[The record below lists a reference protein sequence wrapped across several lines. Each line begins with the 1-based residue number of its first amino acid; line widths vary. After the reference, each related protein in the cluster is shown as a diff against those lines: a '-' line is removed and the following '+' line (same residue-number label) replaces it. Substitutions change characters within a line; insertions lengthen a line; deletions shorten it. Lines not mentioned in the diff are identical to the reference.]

1 MPNSLTRTAALK
13 IGPVVFGTLLNHYFD
28 RVRSARARDDPAITQ
43 LRQDEL
49 LYDEAFNIVKR
60 FFEVSTH
67 HSVEEV
73 QAFSNTRMPTPPW
86 VHAVRVIVPMSCC
99 DEAAVLIIQA
109 LGGEEHVTRL
119 IGGTKWWQVRGIT
132 GVTGEWVTTKKV
144 WEEAKKRRKA
154 FEKKKEGR
162 AASPPLQKPAEGFSP
177 SSSEQ
182 SNVYDEDMDELRCI
196 LYAHGGGYYFGSI
209 DQERHSIQR
218 HARKI
223 NGRVFAIN
231 YRLAPQYPFPC
242 ALQDLVAAYLYLIK
256 PPPDASHR
264 AVKPAHI
271 VVAGDSAGGGLTL
284 AFLQILRDTGQPL
297 PAGGILV
304 SPWCD
309 LTHGFPSIH
318 TNTATDV
325 VPIHGLSLQKPS
337 VLWPPPSEEMTHKV
351 HTGLRRRLRQM
362 VHINIKGDEA
372 SETASQL
379 NLTQDALTGSKLN
392 LSGDNRKSV
401 SSDMPIDVGATVS
414 LPSMDKK
421 EVQVIRLETK
431 SGERVTVD
439 SQIHLYT
446 QNSLIAHP
454 LVSPALSY
462 LGGLP
467 PLFFIA
473 SDKEVLRDEI
483 IYSAHKAAD
492 PSRFPLTDEA
502 RALYPPL
509 VGIEAR
515 HAKTPVHLQVYDDTA
530 HILPVLFPFT
540 TPGKYCYRAIAT
552 FTRHVTGMLQPLQ
565 PTTSSSLGLLAT
577 ASHSMVSS
585 PASEE
590 RLGGILNHQLPRA
603 FSTTELLSRARDNPD
618 TSQSSLDTPGLAQG
632 PSNTRP
638 PISRPAFFSFRMK
651 SSITRS
657 SSASS
662 LGQTG
667 GNSRDD
673 PKVERLGVRK
683 RSLSVSDATGMRYA
697 GEANV
702 YCREE
707 GFGSWKDGMIRERVS
722 TRGIIRLLEPAEQL
736 DALRV
741 PPELIGVLSER
752 AVRRY
757 LEGKA
762 LFDKKYAK
770 EMLTV
775 EKHRNRNIDLA
786 KKDIS
791 KNLVHLQELQKG
803 KGKDNAKEGTKYFR
817 DGLES
822 STGNWGWALADER
835 PPPSSIVSRR
845 DTDEARRLARIADQA
860 VLHDEARMNGNN
872 LWATVVNS
880 LTPSPET
887 ERQVSCSESTNPT
900 AQRTPLKKSK
910 SMFASL
916 RARR

>member
-1 MPNSLTRTAALK
+1 MANSLTRTAALK
-13 IGPVVFGTLLNHYFD
+13 IGPVVFGTLLKHYFD
-28 RVRSARARDDPAITQ
+28 RVRNERARDGPAITQ

-86 VHAVRVIVPMSCC
+86 VHAVRIMVPMSCC
-99 DEAAVLIIQA
+99 DEAAMLIIQA

-119 IGGTKWWQVRGIT
+119 VGGTKWWQVRGIT
-132 GVTGEWVTTKKV
+132 GVTGEWVTTKKD

-154 FEKKKEGR
+154 FEKKKEGK
-162 AASPPLQKPAEGFSP
+162 AASPPLQRPAEVPP

-182 SNVYDEDMDELRCI
+182 SNVYDEDMDESRCI
-196 LYAHGGGYYFGSI
+196 LYAHGGGYYFGSV
-209 DQERHSIQR
+209 DQERYSIQR

-256 PPPDASHR
+256 PPPDASHQ

-309 LTHGFPSIH
+309 LTHAFPSIH

-325 VPIHGLSLQKPS
+325 IPLHGLSLQKPS
-337 VLWPPPSEEMTHKV
+337 VLWPPPSEEMTRKV
-351 HTGLRRRLRQM
+351 HTGLHRRLRQL
-362 VHINIKGDEA
+362 VHLNIKGDDA
-372 SETASQL
+372 PETASQL

-392 LSGDNRKSV
+392 LSGDDRKSV
-401 SSDMPIDVGATVS
+401 SSDMPVDVGATVS
-414 LPSMDKK
+414 LPSVDKK
-421 EVQVIRLETK
+421 EHQVICLETK
-431 SGERVTVD
+431 SGEKVTID

-473 SDKEVLRDEI
+473 SDKEVLRDEV

-492 PSRFPLTDEA
+492 PSQFPLTDEA

-509 VGIEAR
+509 VGIEER

-530 HILPVLFPFT
+530 HVLPVLFPFT

-552 FTRHVTGMLQPLQ
+552 FTKHVTGMLQPLK
-565 PTTSSSLGLLAT
+565 PTTSSSPELLAT
-577 ASHSMVSS
+577 TSRSMVSS
-585 PASEE
+585 PTSEE
-590 RLGGILNHQLPRA
+590 PLGDTLNHQLPHA
-603 FSTTELLSRARDNPD
+603 FSTTELLSRAQDNPD
-618 TSQSSLDTPGLAQG
+618 TSQSSLSTPGPAQ
-632 PSNTRP
+632 SASSTRP
-638 PISRPAFFSFRMK
+638 PISRPIFFSFRMK

-662 LGQTG
+662 LRQAG
-667 GNSRDD
+667 GSSQDG
-673 PKVERLGVRK
+673 PKVGSRGVRK
-683 RSLSVSDATGMRYA
+683 RSLSVSDATGVCYA
-697 GEANV
+697 GEASV
-702 YCREE
+702 YYNEE
-707 GFGSWKDGMIRERVS
+707 GLASWKDGMIRERVS
-722 TRGIIRLLEPAEQL
+722 TRGVIRPLEPAEQL

-741 PPELIGVLSER
+741 PPEIIGVLSER

-791 KNLVHLQELQKG
+791 KNLVHLQELHKG
-803 KGKDNAKEGTKYFR
+803 KGKGKGKETPRSFG

-822 STGNWGWALADER
+822 PTGNWGWALADER

-860 VLHDEARMNGNN
+860 VLHDEAPISGNT
-872 LWATVVNS
+872 LWATIVNS
-880 LTPSPET
+880 LTMSPET
-887 ERQVSCSESTNPT
+887 ERHVSHYKSTNS
-900 AQRTPLKKSK
+900 AAEQIPLKKSK

-916 RARR
+916 RSRR